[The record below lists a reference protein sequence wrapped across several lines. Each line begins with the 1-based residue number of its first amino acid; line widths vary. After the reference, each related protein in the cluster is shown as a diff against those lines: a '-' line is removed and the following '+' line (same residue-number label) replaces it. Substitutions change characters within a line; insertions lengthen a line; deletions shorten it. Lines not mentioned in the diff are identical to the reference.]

1 MSRLAYIDP
10 TTNAV
15 TQLIAADPGYDPN
28 AIPVPEG
35 QLVRIGTVY
44 DPQSGNFDAPMRE
57 EIAPEPTYAALSPVG
72 FVRLCMSAGGMT
84 PEQLVR
90 SKADA
95 NLAAMWIMFEM
106 ANEVSRDDLEVAQGL
121 GAMEQL
127 GYLPNGAEAVLSGWP
142 QV

>member
-10 TTNAV
+10 ETNAV
-15 TQLIAADPGYDPN
+15 TQLIAADPGFDPN
-28 AIPVPEG
+28 AIPVPEE

-44 DPQSGNFDAPMRE
+44 DPKAGTFDAPMRE
-57 EIAPEPTYAALSPVG
+57 VIAPEPTYAALSPVG

-106 ANEVSRDDLEVAQGL
+106 ATEVARGDPEVAQGL

-127 GYLPNGAEAVLSGWP
+127 GYLPNGAEAMLEAWP
-142 QV
+142 KG